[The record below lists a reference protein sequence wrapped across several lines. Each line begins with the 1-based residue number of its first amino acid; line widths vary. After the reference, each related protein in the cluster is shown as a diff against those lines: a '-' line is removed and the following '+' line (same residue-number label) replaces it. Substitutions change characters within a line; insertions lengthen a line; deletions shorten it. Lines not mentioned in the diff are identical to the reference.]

1 MPISARFALFPL
13 VLSAALIAA
22 PTQAH
27 SAAVDDPGANAAA
40 VMTQVKRQAASSHK
54 NILLSFGAS
63 WCVNCRLFDKFL
75 ADPAIHPIMEKAF
88 VYADLNTGE
97 RDGDTRHTNIPGGQK
112 LQASLGGKDS
122 GYPYLVML
130 DPSGQPIV
138 DSIAPG
144 DQGHPGNIGYPA
156 APYEVDWFMEML
168 KKAAPSL
175 TAQETETVRDW
186 LTKHASH

>member
-1 MPISARFALFPL
+1 M
-13 VLSAALIAA
+13 
-22 PTQAH
+22 
-27 SAAVDDPGANAAA
+27 
-40 VMTQVKRQAASSHK
+40 MQVKRQAASSHK

-88 VYADLNTGE
+88 VNADLNTGE
-97 RDGDTRHTNIPGGQK
+97 RDGDKRHSNIPGGQK

-130 DPSGQPIV
+130 DPSGRPIV

-144 DQGHPGNIGYPA
+144 DYGHPGNIGYPV
-156 APYEVDWFMEML
+156 APWEIDWFLDML
-168 KKAAPSL
+168 KKSAPTL
-175 TAQETETVRDW
+175 TPQDTATIRTW
-186 LTKHASH
+186 LSTHGPGH